1 MGFPDRSRFGRTRL
15 AVELLE
21 DRTTPTKFAELTLP
35 ELVATGAVAGDRVN
49 VVMSASTNT
58 AADAATLAA
67 APFATSVRALGF
79 GIYSVA
85 LTAGTDLG
93 TAAAYL
99 AARPGVA
106 TVTPDVMIRVQRTP
120 NDPSYSSLYGM
131 TKIGAPTAWDS
142 STGNRN
148 FVVAVIDTGVDYNHP
163 DLAANMWKN
172 TGEIAGNGV
181 DDDRNGYIDDIYGW
195 DFANNDSN
203 PMDDNGHGTHVAGT
217 IGAVGNNGVGV
228 AGVNWNVQIM
238 ALKFLSANGS
248 GYTSSAVA
256 ALNYAVARGVKLS
269 NNSWG
274 GGGYDSS
281 LAAAIGRAQTAG
293 HIFVAAAGNSGQNID
308 SIASYPASYIQ
319 SYNNVVTVAATDS
332 ADRLA
337 SFSNY
342 GASAV
347 TLAAPGVGILSTTP
361 NNTYSSYS
369 GTSMAAPHV
378 TGAIALYWSANPT
391 LTYSQVIA
399 KLKSSVDPVAGL
411 SGKVSTGGRL
421 NVGKMFASTSP
432 PPVVSTGPKV
442 TAATFS
448 GSTATQLDKVRV
460 TFDRAINAATF
471 TAADI
476 VGLTGPNGA
485 ITASYSIVAV
495 AGSNNTQFDIL
506 FGARTVAG
514 SYSLTFGP
522 NIADVNGKLMDQ
534 NGNGTLGETTA
545 DRYTATGALVLNVTK
560 TYSATGLP
568 LAIRD
573 YMTTSSTINIT
584 DAIKI
589 SDLNVKVSLTH
600 TYDSDLVITLTS
612 PTVNGV
618 AGKTVTLFN
627 RRGGSGDNLT
637 NTTFDDEAAIAIASG
652 AAPFNG
658 TFRPDA
664 LLSAFDGLNTQGVWT
679 LKVTDMAA
687 YDTGS
692 LTGWSLV
699 VNGTTGAGPSGK
711 SMALGFHDDLVL
723 AHEAPA
729 PITFDAAP
737 IAVEVSAPARG
748 TSTSSFAV
756 DYGTSSTRAPL
767 SWMAPEAERRSSAW
781 ADTARGETD
790 TSFTPRETRFA
801 NRDDSDSPHGAA
813 VATLYFAPEA
823 SASDSG
829 SVIDFFFDAEV

>member
-49 VVMSASTNT
+49 VVMSATTNN
-58 AADAATLAA
+58 ASDAAALAA
-67 APFATSVRALGF
+67 APFASSVKALGF
-79 GIYSVA
+79 GIYSVT
-85 LTAGTDLG
+85 LTTGTSLG
-93 TAAAYL
+93 TAAAYYS
-99 AARPGVA
+99 ARPGVA
-106 TVTPDVMIRVQRTP
+106 TVTPDVVIQVQRTP

-131 TKIGAPTAWDS
+131 TKIGAPAAWDS

-172 TGEIAGNGV
+172 AGEIAGNGV

-195 DFANNDSN
+195 DFANNDNN

-228 AGVNWNVQIM
+228 AGVNWSTQIM
-238 ALKFLSANGS
+238 ALKFLSASGS
-248 GYTSSAVA
+248 GYTSNAVA

-308 SIASYPASYIQ
+308 AIASYPASYIQ
-319 SYNNVVTVAATDS
+319 SYNNVVTVAATGSND
-332 ADRLA
+332 ALA

-342 GASAV
+342 GASSV

-361 NNTYSSYS
+361 NNTYSSFS

-391 LTYSQVIA
+391 LAYSQVIA
-399 KLKSSVDPVAGL
+399 KLKSSVDPVSGL

-432 PPVVSTGPKV
+432 PVVSPGPKV

-448 GSTATQLDKVRV
+448 GATATQLSKVRV
-460 TFDRAINAATF
+460 TFDRAINASTF
-471 TAADI
+471 TAAD
-476 VGLTGPNGA
+476 VASFTGPNGA
-485 ITASYSIVAV
+485 ITTSYSIVPV
-495 AGSNNTQFDIL
+495 AGTNNTQFDIT
-506 FGARTVAG
+506 FGAQTVG
-514 SYSLTFGP
+514 GNYSLTFGP
-522 NIADVNGKLMDQ
+522 NIADATGKLMDQ
-534 NGNGTLGETTA
+534 NGNGTAGEATA
-545 DRYTATGALVLNVTK
+545 DRYTAAGTLVLNVTK

-573 YMTTSSTINIT
+573 YLTTTSTITIT
-584 DAIKI
+584 DAIQI
-589 SDLNVKVSLTH
+589 SDLNVKVNLTH
-600 TYDSDLVITLTS
+600 TYDSDLVITLTA

-637 NTTFDDEAAIAIASG
+637 NTTFDDEAAVALASA

-658 TFRPDA
+658 TFRADA
-664 LLSAFDGLNTQGVWT
+664 LLSAFDGSNVQGVWT

-699 VNGTTGAGPSGK
+699 VSGTTGTGPSGK
-711 SMALGFHDDLVL
+711 SMALGFHDEPTF
-723 AHEAPA
+723 AHEGAAPLA
-729 PITFDAAP
+729 FDAAP
-737 IAVEVSAPARG
+737 IAVEVSAPAR
-748 TSTSSFAV
+748 SASAPSFAV
-756 DYGTSSTRAPL
+756 DYGTSRASAPV
-767 SWMAPEAERRSSAW
+767 SWMAPEAERRASAW
-781 ADTARGETD
+781 ADNARGEAD
-790 TSFTPRETRFA
+790 TSFTPRESRFA
-801 NRDDSDSPHGAA
+801 AHDDFDAPHAAA
-813 VATLYFAPEA
+813 VATLYFAPE
-823 SASDSG
+823 SSDSG
-829 SVIDFFFDAEV
+829 AASDFFFDAE